1 MTIQYPIVTNM
12 STLWGDLTV
21 NIPRAVLDA
30 KQQTERGEEQQEQQ
44 NTSVTSNTT
53 TADDSS
59 FRVLIDGKP
68 VNYSEGKETDAEFRE
83 ITSFIPR
90 GSKYVEIIGTS
101 SLPSSSSL
109 ASNIT

>member
-1 MTIQYPIVTNM
+1 LTIVHEGRYQV
-12 STLWGDLTV
+12 
-21 NIPRAVLDA
+21 A
-30 KQQTERGEEQQEQQ
+30 KILPTSQQ
-44 NTSVTSNTT
+44 TSVTSNA

-109 ASNIT
+109 ASNITE

>member
-1 MTIQYPIVTNM
+1 
-12 STLWGDLTV
+12 LTV

-30 KQQTERGEEQQEQQ
+30 KQQTQRGGEEQQQEQQ
-44 NTSVTSNTT
+44 NTSVTSNA

-109 ASNIT
+109 ASNITE

>member
-1 MTIQYPIVTNM
+1 
-12 STLWGDLTV
+12 LTV

-30 KQQTERGEEQQEQQ
+30 KQQTQRGEEQQQEQQ
-44 NTSVTSNTT
+44 NTSVTSNA

-68 VNYSEGKETDAEFRE
+68 VNYSEGKEIDAEFRE
-83 ITSFIPR
+83 ITFFIPR

-109 ASNIT
+109 ASNVTE

>member
-1 MTIQYPIVTNM
+1 
-12 STLWGDLTV
+12 LTV

-30 KQQTERGEEQQEQQ
+30 KQQTQRGGEEQQQEQQ
-44 NTSVTSNTT
+44 NTSVTSNA
-53 TADDSS
+53 TANDSS

-109 ASNIT
+109 ASNITE